1 MANSPRLNVLIEL
14 TNLLKTI
21 TPANGYIHDLST
33 SVFRGRDRFGDE
45 SPETM
50 VSILE
55 APRPDPGREVG
66 TLDRAR
72 HERWSLLLQG
82 WCPDDT
88 ANPTDPVY
96 ELMEDVERCLRQ
108 ITAEMPNGRPVFPA
122 IYLLGNRITSFSFGP
137 GVVRPPTE
145 TISAK
150 AFFYLPVQIGL
161 ASRTA

>member
-14 TNLLKTI
+14 SSLLKTI
-21 TPANGYIHDLST
+21 TPANGYSHNLST
-33 SVFRGRDRFGDE
+33 SVFRGRDRFGEE

-55 APRPDPGREVG
+55 APRPDPGRETG

-72 HERWSLLLQG
+72 NERWSLLLQG
-82 WCPDDT
+82 WCPDDPT
-88 ANPTDPVY
+88 NPTDPVY

-108 ITAEMPNGRPVFPA
+108 VTAEKSNGKPEFPA
-122 IYLLGNRITSFSFGP
+122 FHLLGGRITSLSFGP

-145 TISAK
+145 AVSAK

-161 ASRTA
+161 ATRTA